1 MSLKFYAYIIEHSQE
16 QNIVNDWEECK
27 KKVSGTKARYK
38 SFKTQEEAKAWLAA
52 GAKYEKNQEK
62 KIKKEM
68 KQNQILEEG
77 LYFDA
82 GTGRGRGVEVR
93 LTDKSGQSLLK
104 GTKYTKKLK
113 LNEYENF
120 ELGFDKT
127 NNYGELLGLYLALD
141 IALERGIKKI
151 FGDSHLVIFFWS
163 IGKYHPEKLEEA
175 TVKLILATIQKR
187 KKFEEKGGSIS
198 YVSGD
203 INPADLGFHK

>member
-1 MSLKFYAYIIEHSQE
+1 MYLKFYAYIIEHSQE

-38 SFKTQEEAKAWLAA
+38 SFKTQEEAEAWLAA

-62 KIKKEM
+62 KKIKKEVR
-68 KQNQILEEG
+68 QNQILEEG

-151 FGDSHLVIFFWS
+151 FGDSHLVIF
-163 IGKYHPEKLEEA
+163 L
-175 TVKLILATIQKR
+175 VNR
-187 KKFEEKGGSIS
+187 KIS
-198 YVSGD
+198 SRKIRRGYS
-203 INPADLGFHK
+203 